1 MGSRAREH
9 DGGTLSLSQACY
21 HAVYEFEG
29 KAAAVA
35 EAIGINPR
43 TLANKLNANVTTHLL
58 NADEAAAIGQ
68 VTRDPRI
75 LSALCHEM
83 GATWHWLDEV
93 REAPGD
99 IDVLGHGA
107 SVMDAANQSIQE
119 LVKALED
126 GRVDSQEARR
136 IKAAVHDAQRQLRML
151 NTLAERFMG

>member
-1 MGSRAREH
+1 M
-9 DGGTLSLSQACY
+9 
-21 HAVYEFEG
+21 
-29 KAAAVA
+29 AAVA
-35 EAIGINPR
+35 AELKVGAG
-43 TLANKLNANVTTHLL
+43 TLRNKLNGNINTHHLT
-58 NADEAAAIGQ
+58 ADEAMQIGKI
-68 VTRDPRI
+68 TRDPRI

-151 NTLAERFMG
+151 NTLAERFAG

>member
-21 HAVYEFEG
+21 HATYEFEG
-29 KAAAVA
+29 KVAAVA
-35 EAIGINPR
+35 SVIGMNPR

-58 NADEAAAIGQ
+58 NADEAAAIGR

-93 REAPGD
+93 REAPVD
-99 IDVLGHGA
+99 LDVLTHGA
-107 SVMDAANQSIQE
+107 CVLDASNQSIQE

-126 GRVDSQEARR
+126 GRVDPQEARR
-136 IKAAVHDAQRQLRML
+136 IKAAVHDAQRQLTL
-151 NTLAERFMG
+151 VNTLAERFMG